1 MKLARLS
8 GLVAGFTLLALLGG
22 CAPTKSVDYSAFK
35 QAKPRS
41 ILVLP
46 PLNESPD
53 VKATYSMLSQVT
65 FPLAEAGYYVVPVAL
80 ADETFR
86 QNGLTSA
93 GDVHQVSPA
102 KLREIYGADAALYVT
117 VSDYGTRYM
126 VISSATIVTASAKLV
141 DLRSGTTLWTG
152 SATAS
157 SEEGNGGNNG
167 GLVGMLIT
175 AAVKQIIN
183 SSVED
188 AGYPIAGMTSAR
200 LLGRPAGRTVVRP
213 ALAEVRQRLSRAPG
227 YGDVSVASVQ
237 AAGRGLAAA
246 LRLAMY
252 WRIRSSSNARMARRS
267 SSRRRPMASNCRRRS
282 SGSACR
288 SLRSQTSQSR
298 GTAKRPAMVCSTTS
312 DGCPPLVSKCR
323 NWLTVTPNRS
333 AICRW
338 VRAFCWRRRRR
349 FCAKLME
356 NSPSQGKSLP
366 PPR

>member
-152 SATAS
+152 AAT
-157 SEEGNGGNNG
+157 
-167 GLVGMLIT
+167 T
-175 AAVKQIIN
+175 AA
-183 SSVED
+183 
-188 AGYPIAGMTSAR
+188 
-200 LLGRPAGRTVVRP
+200 
-213 ALAEVRQRLSRAPG
+213 
-227 YGDVSVASVQ
+227 
-237 AAGRGLAAA
+237 
-246 LRLAMY
+246 
-252 WRIRSSSNARMARRS
+252 WW
-267 SSRRRPMASNCRRRS
+267 
-282 SGSACR
+282 AC
-288 SLRSQTSQSR
+288 
-298 GTAKRPAMVCSTTS
+298 
-312 DGCPPLVSKCR
+312 
-323 NWLTVTPNRS
+323 
-333 AICRW
+333 
-338 VRAFCWRRRRR
+338 
-349 FCAKLME
+349 
-356 NSPSQGKSLP
+356 
-366 PPR
+366 